1 MRLLHALLYCVSL
14 SGLTIF
20 PVSGAW
26 AQGYPNRS
34 LRIVVP
40 FSPGGA
46 NDNVARVVG
55 QKLSEALG
63 QAVVID
69 NRPGGATNVGTEI
82 VAKAPADGY
91 TLLVNN
97 SSLVA
102 NVSLYSALPYD
113 FRRDLAPVTLI
124 ATTPLVLVSHPSLPV
139 ISIRELV
146 ALAKSKPGQLT
157 YGSAGISSPAHICGE
172 LLNSMAGIKML
183 HVAYKGGIQAI
194 TDVLGGQITLAFTG
208 GPATMALSKAGKLR
222 ALATTGATR
231 FSIAPE
237 IPTIAESGV
246 PGYELVGFFALYVPG
261 GTPQNVI
268 ARLNAE
274 AVKGLGLPDA
284 RKRIANTGA
293 EIVGSSPQELEAFL
307 TKEIDKYAKLIR
319 NANIRPE

>member
-222 ALATTGATR
+222 ALGTTGTRR

-268 ARLNAE
+268 ARLNAAIQK
-274 AVKGLGLPDA
+274 AVASGTA
-284 RKRIANTGA
+284 RNSLAEQGVEVQTGA
-293 EIVGSSPQELEAFL
+293 PAEFGAIV
-307 TKEIDKYAKLIR
+307 R
-319 NANIRPE
+319 NDVLKWGTIIKKANIKVE